1 MTDTQQPGVRI
12 REISLTDFLQYARRN
27 YLKMIVAAAL
37 VFSICYFIF
46 SLRPPMYA
54 AQTTLLFRPN
64 QADFANVNML
74 ASGIDVSS
82 ATINNE
88 IEIIRSTDLLSRVV
102 ERAGL
107 NFDPEF
113 VSPRKPYS
121 LAPMNSVIGN
131 VLSSDI
137 VDWAGAAFGWAKAP
151 DTEVASQ
158 WRLASIDVAHAAAAL
173 RGRIE
178 VESERF
184 SYAFTLSV
192 RSTVP
197 EKAALLANT
206 VADVYIDDQLEAKFS
221 ETRRATKWLSDR
233 IAELESR
240 VRESESAAAQK
251 RAEFSEVTGR
261 DAATISQQIAQVSA
275 QLVTAQSELTA
286 ARSRYEIANARREQ
300 GEAVNSAGVR
310 NSEATDRLL
319 QLRTELRRR
328 EAELSS
334 RYLEKHPKLIAVRE
348 DLRETERRLGQ
359 AIDSAVGDARAELRA
374 AEITVQNLSRELRRL
389 ERQSQS
395 YRQAEVAIRQLD
407 REAEADRNL
416 YETYLVR
423 LRETTAKEDVQTADV
438 RVLREAVVSVSPVGM
453 PPLYVAIAGGVGG
466 GALWLCFGFAV
477 GLLRQ
482 GFNHREEIE
491 DVLGETVLAVVPE
504 VRPRQ
509 LERGVVEYLQL
520 QPETGFAESFRA
532 AKSVLALRS
541 MASGHSVVC
550 VTSSVP
556 GEGKTTFAS
565 GFAYEAAKSKRCLLV
580 EGDLRRPSFFSR
592 VMKREVS
599 AGVVDVLEGKSS
611 LDEAVIEVGG
621 ESNLSILYAK
631 RTSGDSLR
639 LLESEA
645 FARLIME
652 AKEAYDLIVV
662 DAPPILA
669 TSDAYAL
676 GRICDSFVYT
686 IPWRTTE
693 RGIVKAGIKMLRNSG
708 CIIAGVVMTRF
719 DLNKG
724 GEVPGYYYENYHR
737 YDKYYRN

>member
-1 MTDTQQPGVRI
+1 MTDAQQPGVPV
-12 REISLTDFLQYARRN
+12 REISLADVLQHVRRN
-27 YLKMIVAAAL
+27 YFKMIVAAVL
-37 VFSICYFIF
+37 VFSICFFVF
-46 SLRPPMYA
+46 SLRPPVYA
-54 AQTTLLFRPN
+54 AQTTLLYRPS
-64 QADFANVNML
+64 QADFANVNLL
-74 ASGIDVSS
+74 ASGMDVSS

-107 NFDPEF
+107 NRDPEF
-113 VSPRKPYS
+113 VSPPKPFS
-121 LAPMNSVIGN
+121 LDALNSVVGN
-131 VLSSDI
+131 I
-137 VDWAGAAFGWAKAP
+137 VGGDVIDRAGAAFGWTRAKET
-151 DTEVASQ
+151 DVTSRQ
-158 WRLASIDVAHAAAAL
+158 RLASIDVARAAAAL
-173 RGRIE
+173 RSRIE

-192 RSTVP
+192 QSTVP

-206 VADVYIDDQLEAKFS
+206 VADAYIDDQLEAKFS

-275 QLVTAQSELTA
+275 QLVTAQSNLTA

-300 GEAVNSAGVR
+300 GEAINSAGVR

-374 AEITVQNLSRELRRL
+374 AEITVQNLSSELRRL

-395 YRQAEVAIRQLD
+395 FRQAEVAIRQLD

-416 YETYLVR
+416 YETYLAR

-438 RVLREAVVSVSPVGM
+438 RVLRRAVVSASPVGL
-453 PPLYVAIAGGVGG
+453 PSLYIAIAGGVGG
-466 GALWLCFGFAV
+466 GALWLCLGFAV
-477 GLLRQ
+477 GLLRR

-491 DVLGETVLAVVPE
+491 EVLGETVLAVVPE

-509 LERGVVEYLQL
+509 LERGVLEFLQL

-541 MASGHSVVC
+541 LTSDHSVIC

-565 GFAYEAAKSKRCLLV
+565 GFAFEAAKSKRCLLV
-580 EGDLRRPSFFSR
+580 EGDLRRPSFSSR
-592 VMKREVS
+592 VMRREVS
-599 AGVVDVLEGKSS
+599 AGVIDVLEGKSS
-611 LDEAVIEVGG
+611 LGEAVIEAGG
-621 ESNLSILYAK
+621 GSNLSILYASK
-631 RTSGDSLR
+631 TSNDSLR

-645 FARLIME
+645 FARLIEE

-676 GRICDSFVYT
+676 GQVCDSFIYT

-693 RGIVKAGIKMLRNSG
+693 KGIIKAGIKMLRNSG
-708 CIIAGVVMTRF
+708 CHIAGVVMTRF
-719 DLNKG
+719 DTNKG
-724 GEVPGYYYENYHR
+724 GEVPGYYYENYRR
-737 YDKYYRN
+737 YDKYYRK

>member
-1 MTDTQQPGVRI
+1 MTDTQQPGVQV
-12 REISLTDFLQYARRN
+12 REISLGDFLQYARRH
-27 YLKMIVAAAL
+27 YFKMVAASVL
-37 VFSICYFIF
+37 VFSIFFFVF
-46 SLRPPMYA
+46 SLRPPVYS
-54 AQTTLLFRPN
+54 AQTTLLYRPN
-64 QADFANVNML
+64 QTDFANVNLL
-74 ASGIDVSS
+74 ASGMDVSS

-107 NFDPEF
+107 NRDPEF
-113 VSPRKPYS
+113 VSPRKPLS
-121 LAPMNSVIGN
+121 LDVLSSVISDFFG
-131 VLSSDI
+131 SDI
-137 VDWAGAAFGWAKAP
+137 VDSVGAALGWNRAQVTNVSP
-151 DTEVASQ
+151 Q
-158 WRLASIDVAHAAAAL
+158 QRLVSIDVARAAAAL

-192 RSTVP
+192 QSTVP

-206 VADVYIDDQLEAKFS
+206 VADAYIDDQLEAKFS

-275 QLVTAQSELTA
+275 QLVTAQSNLTA

-300 GEAVNSAGVR
+300 GESINSAGVR

-374 AEITVQNLSRELRRL
+374 AEITVQNLSSELRRL

-395 YRQAEVAIRQLD
+395 YREAEVAIRQLD
-407 REAEADRNL
+407 READADRNL
-416 YETYLVR
+416 YETYLAR

-438 RVLREAVVSVSPVGM
+438 RVLRRAVVSGNPVGI
-453 PPLYVAIAGGVGG
+453 PPLYIAIAGGVGG
-466 GALWLCFGFAV
+466 GALWLCLGFAV

-491 DVLGETVLAVVPE
+491 DVLGESVIAVVPE
-504 VRPRQ
+504 VGARQ
-509 LERGVVEYLQL
+509 LERGVLEHLQL
-520 QPETGFAESFRA
+520 QPETGFAEAFRA
-532 AKSVLALRS
+532 AKSVLALRTLTS
-541 MASGHSVVC
+541 NHSVIC

-565 GFAYEAAKSKRCLLV
+565 GLAYEMAKSKRCLLI
-580 EGDLRRPSFFSR
+580 EGDLRRPSFSSR
-592 VMKREVS
+592 VMRREVS
-599 AGVVDVLEGKSS
+599 AGVVDVLEGNSS
-611 LDEAVIEVGG
+611 LSGAIIEAGG

-631 RTSGDSLR
+631 RTSSDSLK

-645 FARLIME
+645 FARLIEE

-676 GRICDSFVYT
+676 GQVCDSFVYT
-686 IPWRTTE
+686 IPWRKTE
-693 RGIVKAGIKMLRNSG
+693 KGIVKAGIKMLRNSG
-708 CIIAGVVMTRF
+708 CHIAGVVMTRF
-719 DLNKG
+719 DTNKG
-724 GEVPGYYYENYHR
+724 GEVPGYYYENYRR

>member
-1 MTDTQQPGVRI
+1 MTDAQQPGVPV
-12 REISLTDFLQYARRN
+12 REISLADVLQYVRRN
-27 YLKMIVAAAL
+27 YFKMVAAAVL
-37 VFSICYFIF
+37 VFSICFFVF
-46 SLRPPMYA
+46 SLRPPVYA
-54 AQTTLLFRPN
+54 AQTTLLYRPS
-64 QADFANVNML
+64 QADFANVNLL
-74 ASGIDVSS
+74 ASGMDVSS

-88 IEIIRSTDLLSRVV
+88 IQIIRSTDLLSRVV

-107 NFDPEF
+107 DRDPEF
-113 VSPRKPYS
+113 VSPPKPFS
-121 LAPMNSVIGN
+121 LDTLNSVVGN
-131 VLSSDI
+131 VVGGDVI
-137 VDWAGAAFGWAKAP
+137 EWAGTAFGWTRAK
-151 DTEVASQ
+151 DTDVTPRQ
-158 WRLASIDVAHAAAAL
+158 RLASIDVARAAAAL
-173 RGRIE
+173 RSRIE

-192 RSTVP
+192 RSAVP

-206 VADVYIDDQLEAKFS
+206 VADAYIDDQLEAKFS

-240 VRESESAAAQK
+240 LRESESAAAQK

-275 QLVTAQSELTA
+275 QLVTAQSNLTA

-300 GEAVNSAGVR
+300 GEAINSAGVR

-374 AEITVQNLSRELRRL
+374 AEITVQNLSSELRRL

-395 YRQAEVAIRQLD
+395 FRQAEVAIRQLD
-407 REAEADRNL
+407 RESEADRNL
-416 YETYLVR
+416 YETYLAR

-438 RVLREAVVSVSPVGM
+438 RVLRRAVVSASPVGF
-453 PPLYVAIAGGVGG
+453 PSLYIAIAGGVGG
-466 GALWLCFGFAV
+466 GALWLCLGFTV
-477 GLLRQ
+477 GLLRR

-509 LERGVVEYLQL
+509 LERGVLEYLQL

-541 MASGHSVVC
+541 LTSDHSVIC

-565 GFAYEAAKSKRCLLV
+565 GFAFEAAKSKRCLLV
-580 EGDLRRPSFFSR
+580 EGDLRRPSFSSR
-592 VMKREVS
+592 VMRREVS
-599 AGVVDVLEGKSS
+599 AGVIDVLEGKSS
-611 LDEAVIEVGG
+611 LSEAVIEAGG
-621 ESNLSILYAK
+621 ESNLSILYAN
-631 RTSGDSLR
+631 RTSSDSLR

-645 FARLIME
+645 FARLIE
-652 AKEAYDLIVV
+652 QAKEAYDLIVV

-676 GRICDSFVYT
+676 GRVCDSFIYT

-693 RGIVKAGIKMLRNSG
+693 KGIIKAGIKMLRNSG
-708 CIIAGVVMTRF
+708 CHIAGVVMTRF
-719 DLNKG
+719 DTNRG
-724 GEVPGYYYENYHR
+724 GEVPGYYYENYRR
-737 YDKYYRN
+737 YDKYYRQ